1 MVEWRENGAGFEGLR
16 RRRKGFASHA
26 PAVGGDAT
34 EVVHCGSRNERCV
47 TPPSEETGEPRVFST
62 QDQTGCLLLSSSCA
76 IGVSTLGIPEGFCQ
90 ATDNEQETAPHCGC
104 CHEYGLGLDGGPH
117 AEKHCPLKSTMEAKK
132 IKTAL
137 PVSCCYRNTPVRE
150 GQPEK
155 HCPDCGLIG
164 KQLPT
169 YVGVDAKKIETAL
182 PASCCYRNKT
192 KKNTTEARSVAT
204 ESRTLS
210 VASRCTSQHPEI
222 REVRP
227 PGKATRTLEKMFAAA
242 WTGKKADRAA
252 QTAPSAAL
260 AAAEHHAGA
269 GALGVGTQHF
279 RAAEDIGNSS
289 ARPPGNAQKKQLKDT
304 PK

>member
-1 MVEWRENGAGFEGLR
+1 MLSKKKILKMVEWRENGAGFEGLR

-104 CHEYGLGLDGGPH
+104 CHEYGLGPDGGLH

-137 PVSCCYRNTPVRE
+137 P
-150 GQPEK
+150 
-155 HCPDCGLIG
+155 
-164 KQLPT
+164 
-169 YVGVDAKKIETAL
+169 
-182 PASCCYRNKT
+182 ASCCYRNKT
-192 KKNTTEARSVAT
+192 RKNTTEARSVAT

-210 VASRCTSQHPEI
+210 VASRCTSQHPDI

-227 PGKATRTLEKMFAAA
+227 PVKATRTLKKMFAAA